1 MRNIFEL
8 ITKFPKGHRLSNYK
22 VLIVDD
28 ERVVRDTI
36 QRWFTLRGFEVDLAN
51 NGAEGV
57 AKAIDGAYHAI
68 IMDLEMPTMGGI
80 EATKMIVD
88 GAEDAIIIAI
98 TGYSENPQA
107 VIDAGAKRV
116 LLKPLKLNELEETVL
131 QFIE

>member
-1 MRNIFEL
+1 L
-8 ITKFPKGHRLSNYK
+8 GTYK

-36 QRWFTLRGFEVDLAN
+36 QRWFSLRGFDVELAT

-57 AKAIDGAYHAI
+57 AKAIDGGYDAI

-80 EATKMIVD
+80 EATKMIVE
-88 GAEDAIIIAI
+88 GAGDPVIIAI

-107 VIDAGAKRV
+107 VIDAGAKKV

-131 QFIE
+131 QFVK

>member
-1 MRNIFEL
+1 L
-8 ITKFPKGHRLSNYK
+8 DKYS

-36 QRWFTLRGFEVDLAN
+36 QRWFSLRGFEVDLAS

-57 AKAIDGAYHAI
+57 AKAIEGKYDAI

-88 GAEDAIIIAI
+88 GAENTVVIAI

-107 VIDAGAKRV
+107 VIEAGAKKV
-116 LLKPLKLNELEETVL
+116 LLKPLKLNELEDTVM
-131 QFIE
+131 QFIL